1 MAIQPIWPGSMATRT
16 VAVARLMAALLL
28 SKSVVAF
35 VLKLECLTI
44 ADVGDNFFFDTKML
58 FSFQKLI
65 LTVLKSCATV
75 SVNGC

>member
-1 MAIQPIWPGSMATRT
+1 MAIQPIWPGSMAART

-58 FSFQKLI
+58 FSFSKI
-65 LTVLKSCATV
+65 NIDSLKERAPQ
-75 SVNGC
+75 